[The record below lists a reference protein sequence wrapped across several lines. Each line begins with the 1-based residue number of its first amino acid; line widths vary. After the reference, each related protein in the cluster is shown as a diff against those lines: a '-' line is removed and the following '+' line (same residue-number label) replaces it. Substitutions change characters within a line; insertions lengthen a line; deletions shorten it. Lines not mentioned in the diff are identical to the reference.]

1 MNGGIMEPVYWKN
14 FLKRKIE
21 NIFFENKNFEKQ
33 IDVIDY
39 DTIIAKKEVS
49 LHSLAKIINIDFSH
63 HTGYT
68 LEEFLLKKIGEFPT
82 YEKRIV
88 FEFNGYYFELEDKK
102 TSRIRIRRKQVLN
115 GKPLFYR

>member
-1 MNGGIMEPVYWKN
+1 MEPVYWKN

-49 LHSLAKIINIDFSH
+49 LHSLAKIINIDF
-63 HTGYT
+63 
-68 LEEFLLKKIGEFPT
+68 
-82 YEKRIV
+82 
-88 FEFNGYYFELEDKK
+88 
-102 TSRIRIRRKQVLN
+102 
-115 GKPLFYR
+115 